1 MVSDDLKDRVQRL
14 GLYGLLSEW
23 GRIAGAEWLPELV
36 AIEEKE
42 RTHRSLMRR
51 MRNARVG
58 SFRSMA
64 DFDYAW
70 PEELDRDLLDELFT
84 LAFAREGTNV
94 VIVGPNGLGKTMIA
108 QNLANEAVRQGLR
121 TRFTTAADML
131 SDLAA
136 QEGPTALARRERLYV
151 NPELLVIDEVGYL
164 NYDNQYADLLFSV
177 VNKRYRES
185 RSIVLTT
192 NMPFTQ
198 WPDHFANAA
207 CVVTLVDRLTHRAEI
222 LQLAG
227 RSYRHKE
234 AEELQATRRAR
245 RRKNAD

>member
-1 MVSDDLKDRVQRL
+1 MRDDLKDRVRRL
-14 GLYGLLSEW
+14 GLYGVLNDWE
-23 GRIAGAEWLPELV
+23 RVAGASWLEELV
-36 AIEEKE
+36 TIEERE
-42 RTHRSLMRR
+42 RAHRSLIRR
-51 MRNARVG
+51 TRSARLG
-58 SFRSMA
+58 SFRPMA

-70 PEELDRDLLDELFT
+70 PEELDRAALDELFT
-84 LAFAREGTNV
+84 LAFVREGSNV

-108 QNLANEAVRQGLR
+108 QNLANEAVRQGMR

-136 QEGPTALARRERLYV
+136 QEGPTALARRERLYA

-164 NYDNQYADLLFSV
+164 NYDNRYADLLFSV
-177 VNKRYRES
+177 VNRRYRES

-192 NMPFTQ
+192 NMPFAQ

-234 AEELQATRRAR
+234 AEELHAARRAR
-245 RRKNAD
+245 RRKTPD

>member
-1 MVSDDLKDRVQRL
+1 MRDDLKDRVRRL
-14 GLYGLLSEW
+14 GLYGVLHDWE
-23 GRIAGAEWLPELV
+23 RVAGAPWLEELV
-36 AIEEKE
+36 TIEERE
-42 RTHRSLMRR
+42 RAHRSLIRR
-51 MRNARVG
+51 TRSARLG
-58 SFRSMA
+58 SFRPMA

-70 PEELDRDLLDELFT
+70 PEELDRAAMDELFT
-84 LAFAREGTNV
+84 LAFVREGSNV

-108 QNLANEAVRQGLR
+108 QNLANEAVRQGMR

-136 QEGPTALARRERLYV
+136 QEGPTALARRERLYA

-164 NYDNQYADLLFSV
+164 NYDNRYADLLFSV
-177 VNKRYRES
+177 VNRRYRES

-192 NMPFTQ
+192 NMPFAQ

-234 AEELQATRRAR
+234 AEELHAARRAR
-245 RRKNAD
+245 RRKTPD

>member
-1 MVSDDLKDRVQRL
+1 MSDELKARVEAL

-23 GRIAGAEWLPELV
+23 ERFAGAGWLPEFV
-36 AIEEKE
+36 AIEERE
-42 RTHRSLMRR
+42 RAHRSLLRR
-51 MRNARVG
+51 RRNARVG
-58 SFRSMA
+58 TFRPMA

-70 PEELDRDLLDELFT
+70 PEEMDRALLDDLFT

-94 VIVGPNGLGKTMIA
+94 IIVGPNGLGKTMIA
-108 QNLANEAVRQGLR
+108 QNLANEAVRQGIR

-131 SDLAA
+131 SDLAM
-136 QEGPTALARRERLYV
+136 QEGPTALARRERAYV
-151 NPELLVIDEVGYL
+151 NPDLLVIDEVGYL
-164 NYDNQYADLLFSV
+164 NYDNRYADLLFSV

-192 NMPFTQ
+192 NMPFAQ

-207 CVVTLVDRLTHRAEI
+207 CVVTLVDRLTHRAEV

-227 RSYRHKE
+227 KSFRHKE
-234 AEELQATRRAR
+234 AEERQASRRAR
-245 RRKNAD
+245 QKKREP

>member
-1 MVSDDLKDRVQRL
+1 MSEELKDRVRKL
-14 GLYGLLSEW
+14 GLYGLLSDW
-23 GRIAGAEWLPELV
+23 GRIAGAPWLLELV
-36 AIEEKE
+36 EIEERE
-42 RTHRSLMRR
+42 RTHRSLLRR
-51 MRNARVG
+51 MRMARLG

-64 DFDYAW
+64 DFDYNW
-70 PEELDRDLLDELFT
+70 PEELDRSALDELFT
-84 LAFAREGTNV
+84 LSFAREGTNV

-108 QNLANEAVRQGLR
+108 QNLVNEAVRQGLS
-121 TRFTTAADML
+121 TRFTMAADML
-131 SDLAA
+131 ADLAA

-151 NPELLVIDEVGYL
+151 NPKLLVIDEVGYL
-164 NYDNQYADLLFSV
+164 SYDNRYADLLFSV

-192 NMPFTQ
+192 NMPFAQ

-227 RSYRHKE
+227 KSYRHKE
-234 AEELQATRRAR
+234 AEELQAARRAR
-245 RRKNAD
+245 RRRPNG

>member
-1 MVSDDLKDRVQRL
+1 MRDDLKDRVRRL
-14 GLYGLLSEW
+14 GLYGVLNDWE
-23 GRIAGAEWLPELV
+23 RVAGASWLEELV
-36 AIEEKE
+36 TIEERE
-42 RTHRSLMRR
+42 RAHRSLIRR
-51 MRNARVG
+51 TRSARLG
-58 SFRSMA
+58 SFRPMA

-70 PEELDRDLLDELFT
+70 PEELDRAALDELFT
-84 LAFAREGTNV
+84 LAFVREGSNV

-108 QNLANEAVRQGLR
+108 QNLANEAVRQGMR

-136 QEGPTALARRERLYV
+136 QEGPTALARRERLYA
-151 NPELLVIDEVGYL
+151 NPELLVIDELGYL
-164 NYDNQYADLLFSV
+164 NYDNRYADLLFSV
-177 VNKRYRES
+177 VNRRYRES

-192 NMPFTQ
+192 NMPFAQ

-234 AEELQATRRAR
+234 AEELHAARRAR
-245 RRKNAD
+245 RRKTPD

>member
-1 MVSDDLKDRVQRL
+1 MSDDLKDRVRKL
-14 GLYGLLSEW
+14 GLYGLVNDWE
-23 GRIAGAEWLPELV
+23 RMAGAPWLQELV
-36 AIEEKE
+36 EIEE
-42 RTHRSLMRR
+42 RDRAHRSLLKRVR
-51 MRNARVG
+51 TARVG
-58 SFRSMA
+58 SFRPMA
-64 DFDYAW
+64 DFDYTW
-70 PEELDRDLLDELFT
+70 PEELDRTAVDELFT

-108 QNLANEAVRQGLR
+108 QNLASEAVRQGLS

-131 SDLAA
+131 ADLAA
-136 QEGPTALARRERLYV
+136 QEGPTALARRERHYV
-151 NPELLVIDEVGYL
+151 NPRLLVIDEVGYL
-164 NYDNQYADLLFSV
+164 SYDNRYADLLFSV

-227 RSYRHKE
+227 KSYRHKE
-234 AEELQATRRAR
+234 AEELQAARRAR
-245 RRKNAD
+245 RRKPKA